1 MSQEK
6 GRRAS
11 GKRKGVSREKGRRES
26 EKRKGV
32 SREKDRRESGKRRA
46 RYPEI
51 TIKAKEPWPL
61 WLVGAPYP
69 GMKLLIKCCWLFVLV
84 PPARFL
90 ICAKRTWVFY
100 TAIQLWTVAY

>member
-6 GRRAS
+6 GRRES
-11 GKRKGVSREKGRRES
+11 GKRKGVSRDKGRRES
-26 EKRKGV
+26 GKRKDV
-32 SREKDRRESGKRRA
+32 SREKDRRESRKRRA

-84 PPARFL
+84 PARFL
-90 ICAKRTWVFY
+90 ICAKGTWVFY
-100 TAIQLWTVAY
+100 TVQLWTVAY

>member
-1 MSQEK
+1 MSQ
-6 GRRAS
+6 
-11 GKRKGVSREKGRRES
+11 
-26 EKRKGV
+26 
-32 SREKDRRESGKRRA
+32 EKDRRESGKRRA

-61 WLVGAPYP
+61 WLVGTPYP

-90 ICAKRTWVFY
+90 ICAKGTWVFY
-100 TAIQLWTVAY
+100 TAIRLWTVAY